1 MSTPSSFPNYSRSL
15 AALLPILLLALLACL
30 PESRAGGDPGRIYT
44 VPDPAAKGGIE
55 GHSPVPV
62 THAFAV
68 DHERVHV
75 YRGKL
80 SDGGKAF
87 RFDNLPVG
95 KYDIVLV
102 DEGKIIWE
110 GATLGEA
117 LPPPGEKSAANLAQ
131 RISLAEAF
139 FNRHIVHRLG
149 LSGDHCYAFVERL
162 RDLDA
167 LTQVAGAIG
176 NVSRL
181 EIIELQQAGDDWQMT
196 DTRHLYREEE
206 PKKPG
211 APFMR
216 HYYVSDLGNIRVID
230 TVKKLPDLSFPQS

>member
-1 MSTPSSFPNYSRSL
+1 MTTPLSSPHSSRSL
-15 AALLPILLLALLACL
+15 RALFPILLAILACL
-30 PESRAGGDPGRIYT
+30 PESRAGGDPCRIYT
-44 VPDPAAKGGIE
+44 VPDLAAKGGIE
-55 GHSPVPV
+55 GRFPVPV
-62 THAFAV
+62 THALAV
-68 DHERVHV
+68 DHERVHL

-87 RFDNLPVG
+87 HFDNLPVG

-102 DEGKIIWE
+102 DEGKTIWE

-117 LPPPGEKSAANLAQ
+117 LPPPGEKSAGNLAQ
-131 RISLAEAF
+131 RISLADAF
-139 FNRHIVHRLG
+139 FNRHIVHRMG
-149 LSGDHCYAFVERL
+149 LSGDHSYAFVERL
-162 RDLDA
+162 RDRDA
-167 LTQVAGAIG
+167 LTQGGVGIG

-196 DTRHLYREEE
+196 ETRHLYREEE

-216 HYYVSDLGNIRVID
+216 HYNVSELGNIRVID
-230 TVKKLPDLSFPQS
+230 TVKKLPKLTIPQA